1 MYPKK
6 HYSDVE
12 YIYSVQ
18 QTITHTGQLM
28 LIYHNFLQSSPFVPA
43 SSSHLV
49 SFLAECCTVTGQ
61 PTYLLASD
69 ENESPCDTAVKGK
82 EDCTVREKMLLMS
95 VTKIRKNVLRKLH
108 LDLRFTFP

>member
-1 MYPKK
+1 
-6 HYSDVE
+6 
-12 YIYSVQ
+12 
-18 QTITHTGQLM
+18 M

-69 ENESPCDTAVKGK
+69 ENESPCDVAEKGK
-82 EDCTVREKMLLMS
+82 EDYGQGKIVVNECNQNTQKY
-95 VTKIRKNVLRKLH
+95 VT
-108 LDLRFTFP
+108 